1 MKLVEYIENHNSD
14 NNLVDD
20 DNASMVSSS
29 IYTSPEKSFVVK
41 RRNDGYERNDEK
53 SMVSTSFS
61 LKSFAVYD
69 RKLFPRNCSPN
80 SKDDISLQL
89 TEFVENEDYSIQDIE
104 RQLDDISLG
113 MSHAS
118 LWHPSIEHRR
128 HDVDMLHI
136 QERQLPEGAMNSCMY
151 DASTTDHGD
160 DVTQCQSTKWKVTKR
175 TFYTSFSCVLGTVII
190 IILLAVLVPSRDDN
204 NGASMRQSSYVAVSD
219 ESNAAST
226 EPSFNTLS
234 FDAPTQSPT
243 TAQKYLHQPTM
254 VPTYVLDDDECEDD
268 NEAIVR
274 IGNDH
279 RDCAWLAQHEAS
291 QAIFCQ
297 SVYPHVYNV
306 CKATCHNCNDQLSAN
321 GEGGNTPTVAPTVLE
336 TVGPPPQPVT
346 NTIQQPPPTSSNI
359 IGQGAVVCL
368 DDIDATIDIG
378 QHEGVNC
385 TWLAS
390 HPASQIIFCRSDY
403 FPLVYNTCKAT
414 CKNCD

>member
-29 IYTSPEKSFVVK
+29 IYTSPEKSCVVK

-61 LKSFAVYD
+61 LKSFAVHD
-69 RKLFPRNCSPN
+69 RRVFPRSRSPN
-80 SKDDISLQL
+80 GKDDISLQI

-113 MSHAS
+113 MSRAS
-118 LWHPSIEHRR
+118 LWHPSIEHRSY
-128 HDVDMLHI
+128 DVDMLHI
-136 QERQLPEGAMNSCMY
+136 EERQLPEGAMNSCMY
-151 DASTTDHGD
+151 FASTTDHDD
-160 DVTQCQSTKWKVTKR
+160 DVTQCQSTKEKVAKR
-175 TFYTSFSCVLGTVII
+175 SFYTCLLCFLGTVTT
-190 IILLAVLVPSRDDN
+190 IILLAVLVPNRDGS

-226 EPSFNTLS
+226 EPSVNTLS
-234 FDAPTQSPT
+234 PDAPTQSPT

-254 VPTYVLDDDECEDD
+254 VPTYVLDDDECVDD

-274 IGNDH
+274 IGSDH
-279 RDCAWLAQHEAS
+279 RDCAWLAQHQAS
-291 QAIFCQ
+291 QVIFCQ
-297 SVYPHVYNV
+297 SIYPSVYNV
-306 CKATCHNCNDQLSAN
+306 CKATCHSCNNQSFGN
-321 GEGGNTPTVAPTVLE
+321 GEGNNTPTVAPTVLE
-336 TVGPPPQPVT
+336 TVGPPPQPMT
-346 NTIQQPPPTSSNI
+346 NTIHQPPATSPNI

-378 QHEGVNC
+378 PHEGMNC

-390 HPASQIIFCRSDY
+390 RPASQIIFCRSDY
-403 FPLVYNTCKAT
+403 FPLVYNTCRAT
-414 CKNCD
+414 CKNCE